1 MDLESPRQEDA
12 IDASGDSA
20 SKWQNLEA
28 LKNKEV
34 PDKIIDFL
42 ISARELVQ
50 SKASASA
57 TQADDVGK
65 SVFDP
70 VLTTL
75 SAASESLAAP
85 APGTAPS
92 SLLTQPAAPSTYA
105 STGLTDD
112 LAQSLSPLNR
122 ALSDAPLT
130 AVSSLIPQ
138 SAALSAARVGA
149 GSGNT
154 GVPKAG
160 MNQLLAKFEELMAA
174 VSSTKSKAPA
184 KSKCL
189 FYVRLLSNLL
199 LQSPALF
206 FILIVIPHART
217 LILLLL

>member
-20 SKWQNLEA
+20 SKWQNIEA
-28 LKNKEV
+28 LKNKGV

-50 SKASASA
+50 SKASTSA
-57 TQADDVGK
+57 ALADDVGK

-75 SAASESLAAP
+75 PAASASLAAP

-92 SLLTQPAAPSTYA
+92 SLLTQPAAPSTNA
-105 STGLTDD
+105 STGLMDD

-130 AVSSLIPQ
+130 AASSLLPQ
-138 SAALSAARVGA
+138 SAAPLAAQAGA
-149 GSGNT
+149 GSENS

-160 MNQLLAKFEELMAA
+160 MNQLLAKFEKLMAA
-174 VSSTKSKAPA
+174 VSSAKSKAPA

-189 FYVRLLSNLL
+189 HYVASR
-199 LQSPALF
+199 F
-206 FILIVIPHART
+206 
-217 LILLLL
+217 